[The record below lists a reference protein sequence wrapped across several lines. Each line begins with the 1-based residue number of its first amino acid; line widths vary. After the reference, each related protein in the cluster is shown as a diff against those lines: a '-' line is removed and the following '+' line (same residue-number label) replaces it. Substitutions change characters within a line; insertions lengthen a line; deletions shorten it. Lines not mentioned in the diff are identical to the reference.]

1 MADDTNFMDFQTSV
15 KTIQKQTS
23 YDLKELS
30 NQLNAYK
37 ISLNV
42 SKIKKQLDHEV
53 KTTLNGKKLYQTDP
67 LKNLETH
74 LNPNLT

>member
-1 MADDTNFMDFQTSV
+1 MADDINFMDFQTSV

-42 SKIKKQLDHEV
+42 SKIKK
-53 KTTLNGKKLYQTDP
+53 
-67 LKNLETH
+67 
-74 LNPNLT
+74 

>member
-1 MADDTNFMDFQTSV
+1 MNINHLYWAIKYYKVHQMADGINFMDFQTSV

-42 SKIKKQLDHEV
+42 SKIKK
-53 KTTLNGKKLYQTDP
+53 
-67 LKNLETH
+67 
-74 LNPNLT
+74 